1 CLMDV
6 KAGRRGFG
14 NTDGTLIEVYWQ
26 RQRRRPLMHSLQR
39 NFTLLMIALCCVG
52 VGLIVLSM
60 SIASA
65 VGY

>member
-1 CLMDV
+1 
-6 KAGRRGFG
+6 
-14 NTDGTLIEVYWQ
+14 
-26 RQRRRPLMHSLQR
+26 MHSLQR

-52 VGLIVLSM
+52 VVLIVLSM